1 MAACFCWFQLRGL
14 KLKGFFKV
22 LGNHVVKKVLK
33 GNFILQSNQRGLVEV
48 FWQNEVWKKVLKLCW
63 NLEATTHFSS

>member
-48 FWQNEVWKKVLKLCW
+48 F
-63 NLEATTHFSS
+63 